1 LQDDCNTPLSF
12 DLGSGVVT
20 AGFKRL

>member
-1 LQDDCNTPLSF
+1 LQDDCNTPLSL

-20 AGFKRL
+20 AGNKRL

>member
-1 LQDDCNTPLSF
+1 MKIWRAS